1 MSSLMDEIGRDV
13 EEAPRLRV
21 RVAQLEREV
30 CSLRARNGRLNDAL
44 YAADMTAVDFANR
57 AREADKLLSSVVG
70 QLLAIDL
77 HEAGAMMRCYEF
89 VRGVQYGA
97 AQGKGAE

>member
-30 CSLRARNGRLNDAL
+30 RSLRARNERLNDAL
-44 YAADMTAVDFANR
+44 YKSL
-57 AREADKLLSSVVG
+57 REAYEDKCRSCKASWYGECVTEDGKDCEMVARWKSV
-70 QLLAIDL
+70 LAKV
-77 HEAGAMMRCYEF
+77 EGE
-89 VRGVQYGA
+89 VSNG
-97 AQGKGAE
+97 